1 MSCENHSPNVEN
13 LVRSGVVLAVGL
25 PLALSLGGLTGA
37 VTKTLEQSSA
47 DPTSSAT
54 VALKERLAAPCLR
67 YMLSKD
73 DSKLEREAK
82 TDIDE
87 VMGGQVSYLETCKW
101 VL

>member
-37 VTKTLEQSSA
+37 TTRVLEQQA
-47 DPTSSAT
+47 ANPTSAAT
-54 VALKERLAAPCLR
+54 NALKERLAAPCLR
-67 YMLSKD
+67 YMLSKN

-87 VMGGQVSYLETCKW
+87 VIGGPVEYTATCKW